1 MCESAIGKQ
10 NVIAARRALEAD
22 VEFVLA
28 AEAVP
33 ENAQGITPWARARHL
48 RMMEDHSVAFLIVE
62 AKALPVGFM
71 VFCGLDSPTQSIE
84 LRRIVITEKGQGYGR
99 AALQLAKRM
108 TFEEFGVHRFWLDV
122 FTDNRRAEQ
131 LYESEGFVREGV
143 LRDSYRVEGQYKS
156 VVILSMLAPEYRASQ
171 R

>member
-1 MCESAIGKQ
+1 MTESVIEKQ
-10 NVIAARRALEAD
+10 GGVIARRALKAD
-22 VEFVLA
+22 VGFVLA

-33 ENAQGITPWARARHL
+33 ENAQGITPWDRTRHL
-48 RMMEDHSVAFLIVE
+48 RMIEDRSVAFLIVE
-62 AKALPVGFM
+62 AKTLPVGFM

-99 AALQLAKRM
+99 AALQLAKRLA
-108 TFEEFGVHRFWLDV
+108 FEEFGAHRFWLDV
-122 FTDNRRAEQ
+122 FTDNHRAEQ

-143 LRDSYRVEGQYKS
+143 LRDSYRVEGHYKS
-156 VVILSMLAPEYRASQ
+156 VVILSMLAPEYRTSQ

>member
-1 MCESAIGKQ
+1 MIEKQ
-10 NVIAARRALEAD
+10 SGVTARQALEAD

-33 ENAQGITPWARARHL
+33 ENARGITPWPRAQHL
-48 RMMEDHSVAFLIVE
+48 HMMEDDSVAFLIVE
-62 AKALPVGFM
+62 AKVLPVGFM
-71 VFCGLDSPTQSIE
+71 VFCGLDSPAQSIE

-99 AALQLAKRM
+99 VAFQLAKRLA
-108 TFEEFGVHRFWLDV
+108 FDEFGAHRFWLDV
-122 FTDNRRAEQ
+122 FTYNRRAEQ

>member
-1 MCESAIGKQ
+1 MRESVGRKQ
-10 NVIAARRALEAD
+10 NAIAARRAVEAD

-33 ENAQGITPWARARHL
+33 ENAKGITPWPRTEHL
-48 RMMEDHSVAFLIVE
+48 RMMQDPTVAFLIVE

-99 AALQLAKRM
+99 AALRLAKRLA
-108 TFEEFGVHRFWLDV
+108 FEEFGVHRFWLDV
-122 FTDNRRAEQ
+122 FTDNRRAER
-131 LYESEGFVREGV
+131 LYETEGFVREGV

-156 VVILSMLAPEYRASQ
+156 VVILSMLAPEYCVLQ
-171 R
+171 Q